1 MTANHSP
8 ATPTESEVTVT
19 INGEIRTAH
28 ADTTLSDI
36 IAETTGRQL
45 QADGTAADGQRLGI
59 AVAVDAAVVPRSRW
73 SSTGLRDGQNI
84 EIITAMQGG

>member
-1 MTANHSP
+1 MTAHDSP
-8 ATPTESEVTVT
+8 TTTGTEVTIT
-19 INGEIRTAH
+19 INGETRTAH

-59 AVAVDAAVVPRSRW
+59 AVAVDVAVIPRSRW